1 MVALVVVSC
10 VKGERTVVFQDVMRR
25 LGEGVSKVLPVG
37 VARQSDRA
45 CVERERIGRSVC
57 YLTTAEESP
66 EERNLKCGRCFGI
79 KLGERECF
87 EIRVWEGGPVR
98 VL

>member
-45 CVERERIGRSVC
+45 CVERER
-57 YLTTAEESP
+57 
-66 EERNLKCGRCFGI
+66 
-79 KLGERECF
+79 
-87 EIRVWEGGPVR
+87 
-98 VL
+98 